1 MVISKNYASL
11 IELDRDYSVP
21 DLMDMLEMIDIDNDL
36 ENAKH
41 KDQEQM
47 QKNQK

>member
-1 MVISKNYASL
+1 MVISRSYAKL
-11 IELDRDYSVP
+11 IELDRDYSVS

-41 KDQEQM
+41 KDQENM